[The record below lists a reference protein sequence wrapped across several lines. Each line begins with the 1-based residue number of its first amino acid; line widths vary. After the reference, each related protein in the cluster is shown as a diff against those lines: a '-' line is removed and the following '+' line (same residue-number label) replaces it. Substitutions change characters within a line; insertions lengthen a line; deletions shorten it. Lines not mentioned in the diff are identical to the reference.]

1 MKSALKTAILLVISA
16 IAITSC
22 SKKITEANTDPCKGV
37 MCTMLFAMVQTDVTD
52 HSGNAIALDS
62 FYTLR
67 AKTGEKIYHD
77 KSTMPNGYTVLDDG
91 YQKQLVNKNDSFYFV
106 GYLNGKQVVNEP
118 YVIGADCCHIKKQS
132 GKDKIQIP

>member
-1 MKSALKTAILLVISA
+1 MKFSSTAIILLVIHA
-16 IAITSC
+16 MTITSC

-37 MCTMLFAMVQTDVTD
+37 MCTMLFAMVQTNVTD
-52 HSGNAIALDS
+52 HSGNAVALDS

-77 KSTMPNGYTVLDDG
+77 KNTMPNGYTVLDDG

-106 GYLNGKQVVNEP
+106 GYLKGKQVVNEP

-132 GKDKIQIP
+132 GKDTIQIP